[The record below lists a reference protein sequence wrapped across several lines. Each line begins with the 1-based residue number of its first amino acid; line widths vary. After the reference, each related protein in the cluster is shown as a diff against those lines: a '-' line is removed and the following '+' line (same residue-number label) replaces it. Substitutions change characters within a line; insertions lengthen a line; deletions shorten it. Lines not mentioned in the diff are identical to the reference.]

1 LFAANRLLPIA
12 IVTGRNA
19 VLQKLSALIAD
30 ALERAAAADQRAR
43 DATDP
48 QDRLDKE
55 RLAKQWREIAC
66 DYQHAESLE
75 RFQMNLPNDRHLWPS
90 KVETPSDPA
99 VPSLFRCPITG
110 SGVQGFLIEEAPSD
124 DPNSFNAVS
133 CLDCGQI
140 HLFNFRTG
148 KTVGEAR
155 RDR

>member
-1 LFAANRLLPIA
+1 LFAAWIA

-19 VLQKLSALIAD
+19 VLQKLCALIAD
-30 ALERAAAADQRAR
+30 ALERAAAADQQAR

-48 QDRLDKE
+48 QDRLDKG
-55 RLAKQWREIAC
+55 RLAKQWRELAC
-66 DYQHAESLE
+66 SYHHDESRG
-75 RFQMNLPNDRHLWPS
+75 RFLINVSNNRQLPPS
-90 KVETPSDPA
+90 EPPSDPA
-99 VPSLFRCPITG
+99 VPSFLFRCPVTG

-133 CLDCGQI
+133 CLDCGRI
-140 HLFNFRTG
+140 HLVNFRTG